1 MDKYVESD
9 MYRWTGEKNGKK
21 QKRKLKRIPQFQLIY
36 YKRKCEK
43 YRGKNKIIFGIYS
56 LVYRK
61 LKIKYLTDIPAKTQ
75 MGYGFV
81 VEHLGGIAINPKT
94 VIGNNVNIYNG
105 VTIGVEKRGERKGTP
120 VIGSEVWIGANAVI
134 VGNVH
139 IGNNVLVAPNSFVN
153 FSVPD
158 DSIVVGNP
166 AKVIHNKEACAYYIK
181 NKYLTSEG

>member
-1 MDKYVESD
+1 MDNYIYSD
-9 MYRWTGEKNGKK
+9 VYRWTGETNKRRVV
-21 QKRKLKRIPQFQLIY
+21 RKLKKIPQYKIVY

-43 YRGKNKIIFGIYS
+43 YREKNKVFFGIYS
-56 LVYRK
+56 ILYQK
-61 LKIKYLTDIPAKTQ
+61 LKLKYTTDIPAKTQ
-75 MGYGFV
+75 IGYGFV

-94 VIGNNVNIYNG
+94 IIGNNVNIYNG
-105 VTIGVEKRGERKGTP
+105 VTIGVEKRGTRKGTP

-153 FSVPD
+153 FSVPN

-166 AKVIHNKEACAYYIK
+166 AKIIHNEEACECYIK
-181 NKYLTSEG
+181 NKYIVSEQ